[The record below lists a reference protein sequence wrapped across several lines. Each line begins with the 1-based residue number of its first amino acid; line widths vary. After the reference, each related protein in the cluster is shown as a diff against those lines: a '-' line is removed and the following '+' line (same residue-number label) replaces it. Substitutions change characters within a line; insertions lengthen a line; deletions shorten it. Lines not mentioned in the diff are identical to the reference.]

1 MTRVGGGD
9 GGEAGLLG
17 YLRTIGCGFQGNL
30 GSFVGLYGEGVRR
43 VALAHLASGLYTH
56 YGSDAHRP
64 EGVDRWLAAGLAA
77 VSEKAGAGK

>member
-1 MTRVGGGD
+1 
-9 GGEAGLLG
+9 
-17 YLRTIGCGFQGNL
+17 
-30 GSFVGLYGEGVRR
+30 VRR